1 MSVNPANT
9 SSSGG
14 GGGDRTRP
22 HPQERFAPSAQT
34 FDLAAATRELEREP
48 NVAVQGRRQK
58 TLYRHGNSSLSLFL
72 FDAGAGMKEHRAAGT
87 VFVQVLTG
95 RLTVQA
101 SGERHDLSAGR
112 VLVMA
117 PDVPHD
123 VYAEEASRM
132 LLTVCL
138 QPSAPQVSS

>member
-1 MSVNPANT
+1 MSSNA
-9 SSSGG
+9 SSSAGS
-14 GGGDRTRP
+14 GDRTRA

-34 FDLAAATRELEREP
+34 FDLNAATQELKSEPTAAA
-48 NVAVQGRRQK
+48 QGRRQK

-72 FDAGAGMKEHRAAGT
+72 FEAGAGMKEHRAAGT
-87 VFVQVLTG
+87 VFIQVLKG

-101 SGERHDLSAGR
+101 QGERHDLSAGR

-117 PDVPHD
+117 PEVPHD

-138 QPSAPQVSS
+138 QPAASEVSR